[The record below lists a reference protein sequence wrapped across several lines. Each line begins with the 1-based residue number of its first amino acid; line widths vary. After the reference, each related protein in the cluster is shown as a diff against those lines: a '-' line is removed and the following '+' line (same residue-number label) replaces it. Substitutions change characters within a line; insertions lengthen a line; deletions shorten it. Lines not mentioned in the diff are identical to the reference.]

1 MRHALG
7 RWRDLGGRLELLR
20 HHHRTQLGVHL
31 PEVLTSRFA
40 SLRTGQPLEDWR
52 LGDAARAAA
61 LLETKRTR
69 WVAEL
74 HDMGAIETALQ
85 AVRTQP
91 LNAAVTAITSIAAT
105 RNLALEHEDASV
117 RLAVAQRMAQVADTD
132 DQRLDAA
139 LIHADIYLNGQLRP
153 EPAHARV
160 GGRSAAGHR
169 RKSRQ
174 VPSDA
179 PVAERPCQALHSQ
192 QRLSAGPHLLQGC
205 ARSRSRS
212 SRWPHKPCTKVREVR
227 APFRGVLK
235 YLAATDPWP
244 FNNTS
249 RISCSTSSC
258 IPRAK

>member
-69 WVAEL
+69 WVAQL
-74 HDMGAIETALQ
+74 HDMGALETALQ

-105 RNLALEHEDASV
+105 RNLALEHEYASV

-153 EPAHARV
+153 EPAHAR
-160 GGRSAAGHR
+160 
-169 RKSRQ
+169 
-174 VPSDA
+174 
-179 PVAERPCQALHSQ
+179 ALVDD
-192 QRLSAGPHLLQGC
+192 LLQAIAENP
-205 ARSRSRS
+205 ARSRRMPQ
-212 SRWPHKPCTKVREVR
+212 WLN
-227 APFRGVLK
+227 A
-235 YLAATDPWP
+235 
-244 FNNTS
+244 
-249 RISCSTSSC
+249 
-258 IPRAK
+258 RAKHCISSNDFQRARTYFRDALEAALGVVDGRTSPAPRCVR